1 MVRELREA
9 AQRAV
14 DALVDALQLNG
25 LPPLPGLEGG
35 RVTLHPRGVHIEI
48 GGCNVRTVQAIAD
61 FLKDHARCSGR
72 VLPGTAVV
80 PTGLAELP
88 AVRMELSE

>member
-1 MVRELREA
+1 MVGELREA

-14 DALVDALQLNG
+14 GALVDALELNG

-35 RVTLHPRGVHIEI
+35 RVTVSPYGVHIEI

-61 FLKDHARCSGR
+61 CLKDHACCSGR
-72 VLPGTAVV
+72 VLPGTVV
-80 PTGLAELP
+80 SAGLAELSF
-88 AVRMELSE
+88 VRREMST

>member
-14 DALVDALQLNG
+14 DALVDALELNG
-25 LPPLPGLEGG
+25 LPLLPGLEGG
-35 RVTLHPRGVHIEI
+35 RVTLLPRGVHVEI

-61 FLKDHARCSGR
+61 CLKDHARCSSR
-72 VLPGTAVV
+72 VVPGAVV
-80 PTGLAELP
+80 PAGLAELS
-88 AVRMELSE
+88 AVRRDLSE